1 MREISDLVGIPYV
14 RHGRDECGLD
24 CFGLIWLIAKRN
36 GTPIDDIWY
45 RGYDPSLMGKAEGIG
60 LGRADGPESGRVIEM
75 EKDGRLHL
83 GYALDE
89 RRMIH
94 ASLNEGVVVEAIGRY
109 PVKGYWAFAGGI
121 RWE

>member
-1 MREISDLVGIPYV
+1 MRKVADLVGIPYA

-36 GTPIDDIWY
+36 GTPIEDPWY
-45 RGYDPSLMGKAEGIG
+45 RGFDPSLIRLADQMDVERTDG
-60 LGRADGPESGRVIEM
+60 LRPGCVIEM

-94 ASLNEGVVVEAIGRY
+94 AAINEGVIVEDIGRY
-109 PVKGYWAFAGGI
+109 PVKGYWTFTGGI
-121 RWE
+121 